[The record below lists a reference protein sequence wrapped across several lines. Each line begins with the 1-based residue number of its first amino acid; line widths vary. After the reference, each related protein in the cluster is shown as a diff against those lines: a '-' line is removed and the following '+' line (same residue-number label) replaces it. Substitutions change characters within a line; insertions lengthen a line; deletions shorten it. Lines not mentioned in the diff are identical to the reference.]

1 VARDDGRRAE
11 CRVVVI
17 VFVSATALRSPSIN
31 FEIGAAVGGDKKVVP
46 VFLTEAARRD
56 ALALL
61 SAVQGID
68 AHDLKPNEVA
78 AQIADAVAAA

>member
-56 ALALL
+56 APALL